1 MRQGTAI
8 MTRRR
13 RLFATTLSAGLF
25 GIGFATIAALEPSPW
40 FIWNASASAPLG
52 LYRISE
58 ADSLTLGE
66 LVVVMPPPDVARF
79 MAARHYLPV
88 GVPLM
93 KHVAALPGQRVC
105 RSSAMVTVDGR
116 PVAIARARD
125 RDGRPLPIWRGCHH
139 IRAGDLFLLNDA
151 PDSLDGRY
159 FGPLPASGLIGAAHP
174 LLTRTAPDRPL
185 RWRGLAASE
194 SVATAQGEIIK

>member
-1 MRQGTAI
+1 M
-8 MTRRR
+8 MRRR
-13 RLFATTLSAGLF
+13 MLLATALGAGLF
-25 GIGFATIAALEPSPW
+25 GIGFAVIALIEPRPW

-79 MAARHYLPV
+79 MAARHYLPA

-105 RSSAMVTVDGR
+105 RSGAMVTVDGR
-116 PVAIARARD
+116 PVAFARARD
-125 RDGRPLPIWRGCHH
+125 RAGRPLPIWRGCHH
-139 IRAGDLFLLNDA
+139 IRAGDLFLLNPA

-159 FGPLPASGLIGAAHP
+159 LGPLPASGLIGAAHP
-174 LLTRTAPDRPL
+174 LLTRTAADRPR
-185 RWRGLAASE
+185 RWCGLTASE
-194 SVATAQGEIIK
+194 NSATASGEIIK

>member
-1 MRQGTAI
+1 

-13 RLFATTLSAGLF
+13 VLLGAVIGAGLF
-25 GIGFATIAALEPSPW
+25 GIGFAAIAVFEPRPW
-40 FIWNASASAPLG
+40 LIWNASASAPLG

-58 ADSLTLGE
+58 AHSLTLGE
-66 LVVVMPPPDVARF
+66 LVVVTPPPDVAHF

-105 RSSAMVTVDGR
+105 RSGAMVAVDGR
-116 PVAIARARD
+116 PVAVARARD
-125 RDGRPLPIWRGCHH
+125 RIGRPLPIWRGCHH
-139 IRAGDLFLLNDA
+139 IRAGDLFLLNVA

-174 LLTRTAPDRPL
+174 LLTRTTPDRPL
-185 RWRGLAASE
+185 RWHGLSASE
-194 SVATAQGEIIK
+194 SVATASGEIIK